1 MPTSLPPENQ
11 NTQKFFFQKN
21 SRHATNTFGL
31 DSPALNNNVPRFP
44 FEYYIRI
51 NLNRVGTAQ
60 AYIDSFYT
68 TPALEQLAPLVKTVE
83 LPSVKITTDAKN
95 QYNRKR
101 ISQKNI
107 NFESVKMVFHDVVDG
122 KTLKFWDMYYRYYF
136 ADGNEPGMNIAQE
149 IDASATMAMQRSIGS
164 TPTLALQRSI
174 GASALGVYNTN
185 SGYSAGT
192 YGRKRDTQNI
202 VSNNLDNHLFGYNLP
217 KVNNERN
224 LIASIDIFQV
234 HGGRYNQ
241 TTLVN
246 PRISAFSHDTL
257 NYAESSK
264 TLELTFTVEYEYM
277 YYTIQNLL
285 LGGTEVNNESS
296 LVPFANSQHLEI
308 PALAFTATLASHL
321 ESNNPLLTAES
332 ASALSRVANVQAG
345 LDGVMSAYPKIEA
358 TKQASSS
365 VLDGIL
371 DFGKGIKST
380 VDSIR
385 TVVKAVRTE
394 VEYYQD
400 TVMGGIKAVEDTVQI
415 GIDSVADIAR
425 DAASIVGKGDV
436 MNRKISEAER
446 KFQNKTFK
454 SPTVRGIKDA
464 MYKGRG

>member
-1 MPTSLPPENQ
+1 MPTSLPPEYQ
-11 NTQKFFFQKN
+11 NTQKFFYQKN

-68 TPALEQLAPLVKTVE
+68 TPALEQLTPLVKTVE

-107 NFESVKMVFHDVVDG
+107 NFDPVKLVFHDVVDG

-149 IDASATMAMQRSIGS
+149 IDASATMAMQRSIG
-164 TPTLALQRSI
+164 
-174 GASALGVYNTN
+174 ASALGAYNTN

-246 PRISAFSHDTL
+246 PRISSFSHDTL

-277 YYTIQNLL
+277 YYTIQNLM
-285 LGGTEVNNESS
+285 LGGTEVNNDSS
-296 LVPFANSQHLEI
+296 LDPFANSQHLEI

-321 ESNNPLLTAES
+321 ESNNPMLTAES

-345 LDGVMSAYPKIEA
+345 LDGVMGAYPHED
-358 TKQASSS
+358 TKRASSS

-385 TVVKAVRTE
+385 TAVKAVRTE

-400 TVMGGIKAVEDTVQI
+400 TVMGGVKAVEDTVQI

-446 KFQNKTFK
+446 RFQNKTFK
-454 SPTVRGIKDA
+454 SPAVRSIKDA

>member
-11 NTQKFFFQKN
+11 NTQRFSYQKN

-31 DSPALNNNVPRFP
+31 DSNVLNNNVPRFP

-68 TPALEQLAPLVKTVE
+68 TPALAQLAPLVKTVE
-83 LPSVKITTDAKN
+83 LPSVKIPTEAKN

-101 ISQKNI
+101 ISQKSI
-107 NFESVKMVFHDVVDG
+107 NFEPVKLVFHDVVDG

-149 IDASATMAMQRSIGS
+149 IDTSATMAMQRSIG
-164 TPTLALQRSI
+164 
-174 GASALGVYNTN
+174 ASALGAYNTN
-185 SGYSAGT
+185 SGYGAGT

-257 NYAESSK
+257 NYAETSK
-264 TLELTFTVEYEYM
+264 TLELAFTIDYEYM
-277 YYTIQNLL
+277 YYTIQNLRL
-285 LGGTEVNNESS
+285 DGTEINNEGS
-296 LVPFANSQHLEI
+296 LDPFANSQHLEI

-321 ESNNPLLTAES
+321 ESNNPILTSES
-332 ASALSRVANVQAG
+332 AAALSRVANVQAG
-345 LDGVMSAYPKIEA
+345 LDGIMGAYPKHED
-358 TKQASSS
+358 TKRTSSS

-385 TVVKAVRTE
+385 ATVKSVRAE

-400 TVMGGIKAVEDTVQI
+400 TVMGGVKMVEDTVQI

-425 DAASIVGKGDV
+425 DAASIVGKGDI

-446 KFQNKTFK
+446 KFQNRTFK
-454 SPTVRGIKDA
+454 SPAVRGIKDA